1 MKIDPYQK
9 TCCYK
14 MIITKGISIVKVKV
28 AFQMTVVQQALK
40 ETTPD
45 WSRLEGSGRD
55 FKNMKWI
62 ESTYY
67 VWKCWEGIYTNGE
80 TPMRIYTNRRCIV
93 WRKGSKCKTKHLFTL
108 EKSRLCRELR
118 DSVIYI
124 IKINSECY

>member
-1 MKIDPYQK
+1 MKVDPYQK

-55 FKNMKWI
+55 FKNIKWI

-67 VWKCWEGIYTNGE
+67 V
-80 TPMRIYTNRRCIV
+80 
-93 WRKGSKCKTKHLFTL
+93 
-108 EKSRLCRELR
+108 
-118 DSVIYI
+118 
-124 IKINSECY
+124 